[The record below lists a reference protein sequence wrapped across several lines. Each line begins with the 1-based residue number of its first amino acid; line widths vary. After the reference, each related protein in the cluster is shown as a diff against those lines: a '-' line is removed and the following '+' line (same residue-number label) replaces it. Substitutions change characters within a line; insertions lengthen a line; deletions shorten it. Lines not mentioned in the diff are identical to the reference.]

1 MTDVEQE
8 EVLHSNPEAWTL
20 ELNLTKQE
28 PNKLYSLA
36 SMLRKLAFFGLFI
49 CSPKSRGLKTL
60 AHEPSLA
67 HYLFINEAFLENS
80 PVYWFTCY
88 LLMLS
93 HYSGR
98 TE

>member
-1 MTDVEQE
+1 M
-8 EVLHSNPEAWTL
+8 
-20 ELNLTKQE
+20 KQE

-67 HYLFINEAFLENS
+67 HYLFINEALLGNS
-80 PVYWFTCY
+80 PVYWFTYY